1 MTKLDLTVSGPDLT
15 EALVNVSSVSGTEE
29 ELADKVEAAL
39 SAYPHLKVFR
49 HGNTVVART
58 DLGRAERVVLAG
70 HLDTVPLNDNLP
82 ARRAD
87 GLIHGLGACDMK
99 GGVAVGLRLAATLDA
114 PNRDVTYVFYDCE
127 EIEAERNGLFKLT
140 RSNPELLEGVFAVVM
155 EPSNAVVEAGCQGTM
170 RIEVTTR
177 GERAHS
183 ARSWMGSNAIHA
195 AGGVLARLAAY
206 EPRRV
211 PIDGLEYREGLNAV
225 AITGGVAGNVVPDLC
240 TVTINYRFAP
250 NRSEAEAE
258 AHLREVFEGYDVT
271 VTDSAPGGLPGLE
284 RPAAAAFLQVVGGE
298 PQPKFGWTD
307 VARFT
312 LLGVPAVNYGPGDPL
327 YAHKQDEFVPEADI
341 ELCEQR
347 LRSWLTSRA

>member
-1 MTKLDLTVSGPDLT
+1 MKLDLSASASDLT
-15 EALVNVSSVSGTEE
+15 EALVDISSVSGTEE
-29 ELADKVEAAL
+29 KLADKVEKAL

-58 DLGRAERVVLAG
+58 DIGRAERVVLAG

-99 GGVAVGLRLAATLDA
+99 GGVAVALRLAATVDA

-170 RIEVTTR
+170 RIEVSTR

-195 AGGVLARLAAY
+195 AGEVLARLSAY

-211 PIDGLEYREGLNAV
+211 PIDGLEYREGLSAV
-225 AITGGVAGNVVPDLC
+225 AITGGVAGNVVPDRARSRSTTGSRRTGPRRRPRNTC
-240 TVTINYRFAP
+240 ARCSRGTTWSSRTPRRADSRGSSGRPRPRSCRWWAASRSRSSGGRTWRGSRCSAYR
-250 NRSEAEAE
+250 R
-258 AHLREVFEGYDVT
+258 
-271 VTDSAPGGLPGLE
+271 
-284 RPAAAAFLQVVGGE
+284 
-298 PQPKFGWTD
+298 
-307 VARFT
+307 
-312 LLGVPAVNYGPGDPL
+312 
-327 YAHKQDEFVPEADI
+327 
-341 ELCEQR
+341 
-347 LRSWLTSRA
+347 

>member
-1 MTKLDLTVSGPDLT
+1 
-15 EALVNVSSVSGTEE
+15 
-29 ELADKVEAAL
+29 KVEAAL

-99 GGVAVGLRLAATLDA
+99 GGVAVGLRLAATLDE

-170 RIEVTTR
+170 RIEDTTR

-225 AITGGVAGNVVPDLC
+225 GIHGGVAGNVVPDVC
-240 TVTINYRFAP
+240 TVSINYRFAP

-258 AHLREVFEGYDVT
+258 
-271 VTDSAPGGLPGLE
+271 
-284 RPAAAAFLQVVGGE
+284 
-298 PQPKFGWTD
+298 
-307 VARFT
+307 
-312 LLGVPAVNYGPGDPL
+312 
-327 YAHKQDEFVPEADI
+327 
-341 ELCEQR
+341 
-347 LRSWLTSRA
+347 

>member
-1 MTKLDLTVSGPDLT
+1 MTKLDLTVSAPDLT
-15 EALVNVSSVSGTEE
+15 EALVNIASVSGTEE
-29 ELADKVEAAL
+29 KLADKVEKAL

-58 DLGRAERVVLAG
+58 DLGRAERIVLAG

-99 GGVAVGLRLAATLDA
+99 GGVAVALRLAATLTE
-114 PNRDVTYVFYDCE
+114 PNRDLTYVFYDCE

-155 EPSNAVVEAGCQGTM
+155 EPSNAAVEAGCQGTM

-183 ARSWMGSNAIHA
+183 ARSWMGVNAIHG
-195 AGGVLARLAAY
+195 AGEVLARLGAY

-225 AITGGVAGNVVPDLC
+225 AITGGIAGNVVPDLC

-258 AHLREVFEGYDVT
+258 AHLRSVFEGFDVV
-271 VTDSAPGGLPGLE
+271 VTDSAPGGLPGLD

-312 LLGVPAVNYGPGDPL
+312 QLGVPAVNYGPGDPL
-327 YAHKQDEFVPEADI
+327 YAHKQDEFVPEAEI
-341 ELCEQR
+341 ALCEQR
-347 LRSWLTSRA
+347 LRTWLTSRA